1 MKLILVLD
9 SSVEVSKGEQFNM
22 GGSLFLQ
29 LTNYVQTQAL
39 KIISILLPAPDY
51 EKFCVLEW
59 FTLPGTVGKF
69 SKEDTYTTLEIF

>member
-51 EKFCVLEW
+51 EKFCVLE
-59 FTLPGTVGKF
+59 
-69 SKEDTYTTLEIF
+69 